1 MFSFVDVADNRV
13 YSLET
18 RPSRSR
24 KSRRNR
30 RGVDIWTFHWATTDI
45 VHIELLI
52 SYLLA
57 YITDSNC
64 NCKER
69 ETKHRSYAIVE
80 EQCNPKRSYRHV
92 FEYRLPDGRDFWNG
106 TLQIKCFRQDN
117 FENLGQ
123 FFHVQKGEYFLN
135 ID

>member
-1 MFSFVDVADNRV
+1 MFSFVNVADNRV
-13 YSLET
+13 YSSET
-18 RPSRSR
+18 RLSRSR

-30 RGVDIWTFHWATTDI
+30 PGVDIWTFHLAATDI
-45 VHIELLI
+45 VHIEPLI

-92 FEYRLPDGRDFWNG
+92 FENRLADGRDFWNG

-123 FFHVQKGEYFLN
+123 FFRCKRKNTF
-135 ID
+135 